1 MTDLEPFDPVLKRA
15 ADDITVDKIF
25 ESLRTRIV
33 SGQIAPGTVINS
45 VEIAGHFGTS
55 RTPVREALL
64 LLGQYGLV
72 TLTARRRPRVADVSA
87 KAIRDLYALRTAL
100 HSLVSQAIVQAAP
113 EAALQALRA
122 RALEL
127 IAAFDN
133 RTTEAHLVDV
143 EAYLGE
149 EVRLGDNEVVAGVLD
164 SLKWRIAWFR
174 RLGSLSREQLKG
186 LAMDRLRVTDAYLDR
201 DARLADAL
209 NRSMLKKAGDY
220 CEQNF
225 LNALTAP
232 AKLPCC
238 DVNTG

>member
-1 MTDLEPFDPVLKRA
+1 MSLLQPSAAGPARA
-15 ADDITVDKIF
+15 SDDITVDKIF
-25 ESLRTRIV
+25 ESLRARIV

-45 VEIAGHFGTS
+45 VEIASHFGTS

-72 TLTARRRPRVADVSA
+72 TLAARRRPRVSDVSA

-100 HSLVSQAIVQAAP
+100 HACLAQAIVQAAP
-113 EAALQALRA
+113 DAALQVLRA

-127 IAAFDN
+127 IEAFDS
-133 RTTEAHLVDV
+133 RSTEAHLVDV

-186 LAMDRLRVTDAYLDR
+186 LAMDRLRVADAYLDR
-201 DARLADAL
+201 DARLAEAL
-209 NRSMLKKAGDY
+209 NRSMLKKTGDY

-225 LNALTAP
+225 LNALTA
-232 AKLPCC
+232 AAAI
-238 DVNTG
+238 DR